1 VTRSTTD
8 REDLAAEAW
17 SAAERALL
25 DSALDFYGAAEGLID
40 LADAE
45 RPRVRHDVAGLQAV
59 GDAMA
64 ALEQRVRAAHEQGVA
79 PERIAQLARLEPE
92 MVAAMLERERTPEP
106 AER

>member
-1 VTRSTTD
+1 MTQSATD
-8 REDLAAEAW
+8 REDRGAEAW

-45 RPRVRHDVAGLQAV
+45 RPRVRHDVARLQAV

-64 ALEQRVRAAHEQGVA
+64 ALEQRVRTAHEQGVT

-92 MVAAMLERERTPEP
+92 MVATMLERERTPE
-106 AER
+106 AIER